1 MNHLEKSTWKTPVL
15 KRISRVTSCYFQAA
29 GDFEKGFIDEEEF
42 QALKDDI
49 LYFFPAFRF
58 PGRYRGGSVSLFC
71 FAESLL
77 VPNMSHTMNK
87 VSSLF
92 KISDLA

>member
-1 MNHLEKSTWKTPVL
+1 M
-15 KRISRVTSCYFQAA
+15 TSSYFQAA

-58 PGRYRGGSVSLFC
+58 PGRYRGGSVSLSY
-71 FAESLL
+71 FAESSFRILHIPRIML
-77 VPNMSHTMNK
+77 IYNLGSRLTVITNIALTNNNK
-87 VSSLF
+87 N
-92 KISDLA
+92 